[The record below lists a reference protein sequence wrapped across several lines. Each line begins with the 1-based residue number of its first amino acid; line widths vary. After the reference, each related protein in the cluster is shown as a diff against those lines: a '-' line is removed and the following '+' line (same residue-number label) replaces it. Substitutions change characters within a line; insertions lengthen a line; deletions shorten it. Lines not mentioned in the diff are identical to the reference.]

1 MLKRIKRI
9 PHYKW
14 LYYAILFTVIRY
26 LFALFP
32 SICESLYSRGIFLI
46 IRLVIDNT
54 LGWLPFATIYWLVAF
69 LIIWLVLSLGNM
81 LWIWRLYNWKQRL
94 SYFVWGIVGF
104 LCRVWVL
111 FLVLWGFNYAR
122 IPLEEQIQL
131 EVAPLSTEQVLKEAQ
146 WVQERAIET
155 RNMIKYADTSALT
168 EDHYRGYDL
177 EDKMRAYLADALNEW
192 GFPTWGA
199 VRCRELIPNGVLL
212 RLNVTGIY
220 WPWVGESYVDNAL
233 HASRKPF
240 VIAHEM
246 GHGFGFGDESVCN
259 FLGYVACMK
268 ATEPE
273 IRYSGYLMYWR
284 YLMGELYSMDKAAY
298 DTLRAKVSIG
308 INNDI
313 KAIRA
318 INDKYPPFMAE
329 FQDAAY
335 NVYLKAQGVKEG
347 LMSYERMVLLVTAWY
362 KAEIF
367 YER

>member
-1 MLKRIKRI
+1 MLKHIKRI
-9 PHYKW
+9 PHYRW
-14 LYYAILFTVIRY
+14 LYYAIVATLIRI
-26 LFALFP
+26 LFAYVPYL
-32 SICESLYSRGIFLI
+32 CEEFYSRGIFLI

-54 LGWLPFATIYWLVAF
+54 LGWLPFATIYWLAAF
-69 LIIWLVLSLGNM
+69 LLTWLLLSLGNM
-81 LWIWRLYNWKQRL
+81 LWIWRLYNWKQRVL
-94 SYFVWGIVGF
+94 SLFWGIIGF
-104 LCRVWVL
+104 LCKAWVL

-122 IPLEEQIQL
+122 IPLQNKLELDVQPLTTEQIF
-131 EVAPLSTEQVLKEAQ
+131 KEAQ
-146 WVQERAIET
+146 WVQNKVIET
-155 RNMIKYADTSALT
+155 REEIKMVDSNAIT
-168 EDHYRGYDL
+168 EEHYKGYDL
-177 EDKMRAYLADALNEW
+177 ETKMRNYLTDALNEW
-192 GFPTWGA
+192 GYPTWGA
-199 VRCRELIPNGVLL
+199 VRCRSLIPDGILL

-220 WPWVGESYVDNAL
+220 WPWTGEGHIDNAL
-233 HASRKPF
+233 HPTRKPF

-246 GHGFGFGDESVCN
+246 GHGYGFGDESVCN

-268 ATEPE
+268 ASEPE

-284 YLMGELYSMDKAAY
+284 YLMGELYSLDE
-298 DTLRAKVSIG
+298 DTYHELRSQVPEG
-308 INNDI
+308 VNNDI

-347 LMSYERMVLLVTAWY
+347 LLSYNHMVLLVTAWY